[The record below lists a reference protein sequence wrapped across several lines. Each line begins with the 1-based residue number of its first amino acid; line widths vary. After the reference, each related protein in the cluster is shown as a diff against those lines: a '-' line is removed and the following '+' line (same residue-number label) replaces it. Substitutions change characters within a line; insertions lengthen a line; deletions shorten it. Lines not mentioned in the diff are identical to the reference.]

1 MFLDKPDKKKDR
13 TWSSSSIAAPT
24 PSLLI
29 FEGIFFGLELAL
41 LGAIARQ
48 YKGGCRH
55 NVTNRT
61 AATETLEYCYVT
73 LKPTSLIM
81 VSTIVII

>member
-41 LGAIARQ
+41 LGAIAR
-48 YKGGCRH
+48 
-55 NVTNRT
+55 
-61 AATETLEYCYVT
+61 
-73 LKPTSLIM
+73 
-81 VSTIVII
+81 